1 MMTWVKKSG
10 LQSENV
16 ANFKKKKKENKST
29 GLLVAKILPFFSREK
44 YWATILDFKTMPALK
59 FR

>member
-16 ANFKKKKKENKST
+16 ANFKKKQIHRTSCGKDTTFFFK
-29 GLLVAKILPFFSREK
+29 GKILGYYPGF
-44 YWATILDFKTMPALK
+44 
-59 FR
+59 

>member
-16 ANFKKKKKENKST
+16 ANFKKKKKRKQIHRTSCGKDT
-29 GLLVAKILPFFSREK
+29 TFFFRGKILGYYPGF
-44 YWATILDFKTMPALK
+44 
-59 FR
+59 